1 MRIQPTSQLLNLLLM
16 ILLNKNNFTSQFL
29 PFLLSF
35 HQIILQLRTL
45 FLDPVRQLSNLHL
58 STVQYFFQLANLL
71 LIDVHWVAVL
81 AFEVLEL
88 DLALG
93 TDLVDLQVFDV
104 LELG

>member
-1 MRIQPTSQLLNLLLM
+1 M
-16 ILLNKNNFTSQFL
+16 
-29 PFLLSF
+29 
-35 HQIILQLRTL
+35 
-45 FLDPVRQLSNLHL
+45 
-58 STVQYFFQLANLL
+58 
-71 LIDVHWVAVL
+71 L